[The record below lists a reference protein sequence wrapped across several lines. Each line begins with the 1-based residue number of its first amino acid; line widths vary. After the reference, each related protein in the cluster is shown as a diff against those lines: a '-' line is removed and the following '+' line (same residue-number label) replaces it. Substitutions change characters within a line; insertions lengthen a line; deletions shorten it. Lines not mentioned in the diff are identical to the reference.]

1 MSRILLLYASV
12 GTGHKSAAKALA
24 AAFSADP
31 ANEVR
36 IEDTLDYAS
45 AAFRLLYAQTYL
57 GVTNYAPRLWKLLY
71 DRSDCNDPGQIAAAS
86 WLRAAVEHLGV
97 THLDRLVRQYDP
109 AIVVCTHP
117 LPADLLMRSR
127 DSSRR
132 PVFVIITD
140 HVAHATWIV
149 PGVAAYCVPSELPRQ
164 LLIARGVPAERVHV
178 TGIPVALE
186 AAQPKERVDV
196 RRRHDLPRDLPVICL
211 FGGGLATD
219 RARRIVTGILEIEQP
234 GQLVV
239 VAGRNPELAG
249 ALADLRSGRHM
260 RLRVEQYVD
269 YIDDLLAA
277 CDLAITKAGGLIVS
291 EALARGRPLLVVDP
305 IPGQEEWNADY
316 VVGMGAGQ
324 QLRMPEAVPLAV
336 RQLLRD
342 GPRLA
347 SMAAR
352 AKHAGRPQAAHDIAA
367 VVALAGRS

>member
-24 AAFSADP
+24 EAFSADP

-45 AAFRLLYAQTYL
+45 AAFRLLYAQSFL
-57 GVTNYAPRLWKLLY
+57 SVTNHAPRLWKLLY
-71 DRSDCNDPGQIAAAS
+71 DRSDYTNPDQIAAAS
-86 WLRAAVEHLGV
+86 WLRAAVEQLGV
-97 THLDRLVRQYDP
+97 TRLDSLIRQYDP

-117 LPADLLMRSR
+117 LPADLLMRCR
-127 DSSRR
+127 DCSRR
-132 PVFVIITD
+132 PVFVVVTD

-178 TGIPVALE
+178 TGIPVSPR
-186 AAQPKERVDV
+186 AAEPKDQADARH
-196 RRRHDLPRDLPVICL
+196 RRALPRDLPVICL
-211 FGGGLATD
+211 FGGGLATK
-219 RARRIVTGILEIEQP
+219 RARRMVTGILELEQP

-239 VAGRNPELAG
+239 VAGRNAELAG

-269 YIDDLLAA
+269 YVDDLLAA

-324 QLRMPEAVPLAV
+324 QLRVPEAVPLAV
-336 RQLLRD
+336 RQLLGDRS
-342 GPRLA
+342 RLA
-347 SMAAR
+347 GMAAR
-352 AKHAGRPQAAHDIAA
+352 AKYAGRPQAAHDIAA
-367 VVALAGRS
+367 FVALAGQS

>member
-12 GTGHKSAAKALA
+12 GTGHMTAAKALA
-24 AAFSADP
+24 EAFRADP

-36 IEDTLDYAS
+36 IEDTLDYGS
-45 AAFRLLYAQTYL
+45 AAFRALYAQSFL
-57 GVTNYAPRLWKLLY
+57 SVTNYAPRLWKLLY
-71 DRSDCNDPGQIAAAS
+71 DRSDFDDPGRIASAS
-86 WLRAAVEHLGV
+86 WLRAAIERFGV
-97 THLDRLVRQYDP
+97 TRLERLIQQYDP
-109 AIVVCTHP
+109 TIVVCTHP

-127 DSSRR
+127 DGTRR
-132 PVFVIITD
+132 PVFVVVTD

-178 TGIPVALE
+178 TGIPVSPE
-186 AAQPKERVDV
+186 AAQPKDRADARY
-196 RRRHDLPRDLPVICL
+196 RRALPPDLPVICL
-211 FGGGLATD
+211 FGGGLATE
-219 RARRIVTGILEIEQP
+219 RVRRMVRGILEIEQP

-249 ALADLRSGRHM
+249 ALAELRSGRHM

-269 YIDDLLAA
+269 YVDDLLAA

-291 EALARGRPLLVVDP
+291 EVLARGRPLLVVDP

-336 RQLLRD
+336 RQLLVD

-367 VVALAGRS
+367 FVAQSGRS

>member
-24 AAFSADP
+24 EAFSADP
-31 ANEVR
+31 ANQVR

-45 AAFRLLYAQTYL
+45 AAFRLLYTQTYL

-71 DRSDCNDPGQIAAAS
+71 DRSDSDDPRQIAATS

-97 THLDRLVRQYDP
+97 TRLDQLVRHYDP

-127 DSSRR
+127 HSSRR
-132 PVFVIITD
+132 PVFVVVTD

-164 LLIARGVPAERVHV
+164 LLIARGVPAERIHV

-186 AAQPKERVDV
+186 AAQPKERADARH
-196 RRRHDLPRDLPVICL
+196 RRALPRDLPVICL
-211 FGGGLATD
+211 FGGGLATE

-239 VAGRNPELAG
+239 VAGRNPELAT

-269 YIDDLLAA
+269 YVDDLLAA

-336 RQLLRD
+336 RQLLGDR
-342 GPRLA
+342 PRLA

-352 AKHAGRPQAAHDIAA
+352 AKHAGRPRAAHDIAA
-367 VVALAGRS
+367 FVALAGRS